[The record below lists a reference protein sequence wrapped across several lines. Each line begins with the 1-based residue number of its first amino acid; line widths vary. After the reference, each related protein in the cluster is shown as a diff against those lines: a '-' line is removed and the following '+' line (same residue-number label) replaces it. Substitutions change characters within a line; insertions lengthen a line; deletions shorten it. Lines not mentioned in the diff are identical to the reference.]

1 MNSNS
6 NNKGRSGSNRIP
18 LPTIIAH
25 NSTEQAQR
33 LITTKFG
40 YPRARNVKELEL
52 RLAQI
57 IKTFPDGLKSVSQIH
72 PDKDLILEHNAVR
85 MMEGGKVN
93 GYFNSTGLPPD
104 IVYVPS
110 YSGTE
115 PTLMAVEDWGD
126 VRIKKIK
133 GGYEGADG
141 AASNKISDIIGAG
154 TIILSVL
161 ALGTAIVVFGEVKKS
176 LAHR

>member
-1 MNSNS
+1 MNSN

-57 IKTFPDGLKSVSQIH
+57 IKGFPDGLKNIALIH
-72 PDKDLILEHNAVR
+72 PDRELILQYN
-85 MMEGGKVN
+85 MPKMEGGVGEN
-93 GYFNSTGLPPD
+93 GFHNSTGLPPD
-104 IVYVPS
+104 ITYVPS
-110 YSGTE
+110 WAGTI
-115 PTLMAVEDWGD
+115 PTLMEVEDWGD
-126 VRIKKIK
+126 VRVRKMR
-133 GGYEGADG
+133 GGYEE
-141 AASNKISDIIGAG
+141 ASGNETEKKSSIGAG
-154 TIILSVL
+154 TVILSSLVL
-161 ALGTAIVVFGEVKKS
+161 GS
-176 LAHR
+176 LLVAFTEIRKIRAKG